1 MTVQQLGDGHADGVQ
16 TPNTKLGF
24 FGITPVAKRAE
35 TAGQTA
41 LSTSAALAVTTISSG
56 AFGYTSAQA
65 NGILAAINEIQAV
78 LRLYGLIP

>member
-1 MTVQQLGDGHADGVQ
+1 MAAQQLGDGHADGV
-16 TPNTKLGF
+16 TLPDTKIGF
-24 FGITPVAKRAE
+24 FGITPVARRAD

-56 AFGYTSAQA
+56 AFGYTSVQA
-65 NGILAAINEIQAV
+65 NGILASINEIQAV